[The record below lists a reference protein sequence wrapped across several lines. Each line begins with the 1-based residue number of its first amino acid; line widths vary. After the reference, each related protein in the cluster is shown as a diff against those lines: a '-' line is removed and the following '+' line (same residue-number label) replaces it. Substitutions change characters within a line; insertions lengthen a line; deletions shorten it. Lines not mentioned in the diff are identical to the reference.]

1 MKQKREMVILA
12 ALIVVA
18 VIVWYFQ
25 RQPPGGTPV
34 TSASGEKYQ
43 LLAVDN
49 PGLHWSQLKAAQN
62 TEYQS
67 TGRNIFSMVAT
78 PPPVVTPP
86 PTVEPTGPK
95 IEVPPPPPP
104 PPTLPVK
111 FFGFG
116 TAPNNTTRRAFL
128 TDGEDVYIVG
138 EGEVLLNRFR
148 ILKIGNASIEY
159 EEISSGRRN
168 TAPLEEQPASPSA

>member
-1 MKQKREMVILA
+1 MKQKRELMIFAV
-12 ALIVVA
+12 LIVVA

-25 RQPPGGTPV
+25 RLQPGGPAV
-34 TSASGEKYQ
+34 TLAPGEKYH

-49 PGLHWSQLKAAQN
+49 PGLHWPEVKAAQK

-67 TGRNIFSMVAT
+67 TGRNIFSMV
-78 PPPVVTPP
+78 VTPP
-86 PTVEPTGPK
+86 PAPPPPPTPEPASINTEL
-95 IEVPPPPPP
+95 IPPPPPP
-104 PPTLPVK
+104 LALPVK

-116 TAPNNTTRRAFL
+116 TVPNGATRRAFL
-128 TDGEDVYIVG
+128 TDGEEVYIVG

-148 ILKIGNASIEY
+148 ILKISNASIEF

-168 TAPLEEQPASPSA
+168 TAPLEEQPVSPSA

>member
-1 MKQKREMVILA
+1 MKQKKELIIFAV
-12 ALIVVA
+12 LIVVA

-25 RQPPGGTPV
+25 RLQPAGTAV
-34 TSASGEKYQ
+34 TLAPGEKYQ

-49 PGLHWSQLKAAQN
+49 PGLHWPEVKAAQN

-78 PPPVVTPP
+78 PPPAPP
-86 PTVEPTGPK
+86 PQPTPEPT
-95 IEVPPPPPP
+95 ITTEFIPPPPPP
-104 PPTLPVK
+104 LTLPVK

-116 TAPNNTTRRAFL
+116 TAPNSTTRRAFL
-128 TDGEDVYIVG
+128 TDGEDVFIVG

-148 ILKIGNASIEY
+148 ILKVGNASIEF

>member
-1 MKQKREMVILA
+1 MKQKKELVIFA
-12 ALIVVA
+12 VLIVVA
-18 VIVWYFQ
+18 VIVWYFE
-25 RQPPGGTPV
+25 RLQPAGTAVAP
-34 TSASGEKYQ
+34 ANGENHQ

-49 PGLHWSQLKAAQN
+49 PGLHWSEVKAAQN

-86 PTVEPTGPK
+86 PTAEVTAPT
-95 IEVPPPPPP
+95 IDLPPPPPP
-104 PPTLPVK
+104 PLALPVK

-116 TAPNNTTRRAFL
+116 TAPNSTTRRAFL

-148 ILKIGNASIEY
+148 ILKVGNASIEF

>member
-1 MKQKREMVILA
+1 MKQKREIAILA
-12 ALIVVA
+12 VLIAMA

-25 RQPPGGTPV
+25 RLQPAGTAV
-34 TSASGEKYQ
+34 TLAPGEKYQ

-49 PGLHWSQLKAAQN
+49 PSLHWPELKAAQR

-67 TGRNIFSMVAT
+67 TGRNIFSMMAP

-86 PTVEPTGPK
+86 PTPEVTGPK
-95 IEVPPPPPP
+95 IDLPPPPPP

-116 TAPNNTTRRAFL
+116 TVPNDIRRRAFL
-128 TDGEDVYIVG
+128 TDGEDVFIVG

-148 ILKIGNASIEY
+148 ILKVGNASIEY

-168 TAPLEEQPASPSA
+168 TAPLEEQPASPST